1 MLLKGRP
8 TDVPEEDVFL
18 CESRYDED
26 DGGHY
31 RKLKGLK
38 VQHFISCDSLSLYIE
53 GLGLQLLSGLNEPVR
68 TINAHLCN
76 PGNTTLANK
85 RAGCIRAGLLS

>member
-1 MLLKGRP
+1 MFYDLFLGRP
-8 TDVPEEDVFL
+8 TDVSEEDVFL

-38 VQHFISCDSLSLYIE
+38 VQYIV
-53 GLGLQLLSGLNEPVR
+53 PI
-68 TINAHLCN
+68 INY
-76 PGNTTLANK
+76 
-85 RAGCIRAGLLS
+85 I

>member
-1 MLLKGRP
+1 MLSAGRS

-38 VQHFISCDSLSLYIE
+38 VSSF
-53 GLGLQLLSGLNEPVR
+53 QL
-68 TINAHLCN
+68 
-76 PGNTTLANK
+76 
-85 RAGCIRAGLLS
+85 CIR